1 MKSKIILFALSATL
15 LLTGCK
21 VQTAQQY
28 ENEQEEEAKKVVVL
42 NDEEQKKAKEK
53 EETKETAQD
62 DKGSVTK
69 EVAATSENDT
79 TTSTNSSVSTVEKST
94 STPSQTQKPEAKKET
109 TTSNN
114 TSKEQPT
121 KTEKPVKKDEPK
133 KETTVTKK
141 ETTVTKKPET
151 TTSTPKPSTPKPST
165 PEKPVEKPAK
175 KEYATITIGM
185 RTLLNPDHYELLPK
199 NLQSEKYVPASGVLL
214 NNAKIEIKEGD
225 TAWDAISKLR
235 SKYGIYINYEKNP
248 MYGIYIIGINHI
260 NEKQAG
266 SLSGW
271 MYTVNGVKA
280 PVGVGNYEL
289 EDGDRIELQ
298 YTTNG
303 GTDLG
308 W

>member
-141 ETTVTKKPET
+141 PET
-151 TTSTPKPSTPKPST
+151 TTSIPKPSTPKPST

-214 NNAKIEIKEGD
+214 NNAKIEVKEGD

>member
-69 EVAATSENDT
+69 EVATTSENDT

-141 ETTVTKKPET
+141 PET

-185 RTLLNPDHYELLPK
+185 RTLLNPEHYELLPK

>member
-42 NDEEQKKAKEK
+42 NDEEQKKAKEKEK

-141 ETTVTKKPET
+141 PET

-214 NNAKIEIKEGD
+214 NNAKIEVKEGD

>member
-69 EVAATSENDT
+69 EVAAASENDT

-121 KTEKPVKKDEPK
+121 KTEKPVKKDEP
-133 KETTVTKK
+133 KK

>member
-141 ETTVTKKPET
+141 PET
-151 TTSTPKPSTPKPST
+151 TTSIPKPSTPKPST

-185 RTLLNPDHYELLPK
+185 RTLLNPEHYELLPK

-289 EDGDRIELQ
+289 ENGDRIELQ

>member
-141 ETTVTKKPET
+141 PET

-185 RTLLNPDHYELLPK
+185 RTLLNPEHYELLPK

-289 EDGDRIELQ
+289 ENGDRIELQ

>member
-42 NDEEQKKAKEK
+42 NDEEQKKAKEKEK

-121 KTEKPVKKDEPK
+121 KTEKPVKKDEP
-133 KETTVTKK
+133 KK

>member
-42 NDEEQKKAKEK
+42 NDEEQKKAKEKEK

-141 ETTVTKKPET
+141 PET

-199 NLQSEKYVPASGVLL
+199 NLQIEKYVPASGVLL

>member
-42 NDEEQKKAKEK
+42 NDEEQKKEKEK

-121 KTEKPVKKDEPK
+121 KTEKPVKKDES
-133 KETTVTKK
+133 KK

-280 PVGVGNYEL
+280 PVGVGNYQL

>member
-141 ETTVTKKPET
+141 PET
-151 TTSTPKPSTPKPST
+151 TTSIPKPSTPKPST

-214 NNAKIEIKEGD
+214 NNAKIEVKEGD

-280 PVGVGNYEL
+280 PVGVGNYQL

>member
-53 EETKETAQD
+53 EEPKEAAKEE
-62 DKGSVTK
+62 KGSVTK
-69 EVAATSENDT
+69 EVAT
-79 TTSTNSSVSTVEKST
+79 TPEKEATSTNSSVSKVEKST
-94 STPSQTQKPEAKKET
+94 STQAQTQKTEVKKET
-109 TTSNN
+109 TTSN

-141 ETTVTKKPET
+141 PEA
-151 TTSTPKPSTPKPST
+151 TTSTPKPATPKPST

-175 KEYATITIGM
+175 KQYASITIGM

>member
-69 EVAATSENDT
+69 EVATTSENDT
-79 TTSTNSSVSTVEKST
+79 TTSPNSSVSTVEKST

-141 ETTVTKKPET
+141 TET

-185 RTLLNPDHYELLPK
+185 RTLLNPEHYELLPK

>member
-42 NDEEQKKAKEK
+42 NDEEQKKVKEK
-53 EETKETAQD
+53 TKETAQD

-69 EVAATSENDT
+69 EVATTSENDT
-79 TTSTNSSVSTVEKST
+79 TTSTNSSISTVEKPT
-94 STPSQTQKPEAKKET
+94 STPSQTQKTEAKKET
-109 TTSNN
+109 ITSNK

-121 KTEKPVKKDEPK
+121 KKEKPV
-133 KETTVTKK
+133 KK
-141 ETTVTKKPET
+141 ETTVTKKPEA

-165 PEKPVEKPAK
+165 PEKPIEKPVK

-199 NLQSEKYVPASGVLL
+199 NLQSEQYVPASGVLL

-280 PVGVGNYEL
+280 PVGVGNYQL

>member
-69 EVAATSENDT
+69 EVATTSENDT

-141 ETTVTKKPET
+141 PET

-185 RTLLNPDHYELLPK
+185 RTLLNPEHYELLPK

-289 EDGDRIELQ
+289 ENGDRIELQ

>member
-109 TTSNN
+109 TTTSNN

-121 KTEKPVKKDEPK
+121 KTEKPVKKDEP
-133 KETTVTKK
+133 KK

>member
-94 STPSQTQKPEAKKET
+94 STPSQTQKPKAKKET

-141 ETTVTKKPET
+141 PET
-151 TTSTPKPSTPKPST
+151 TTSIPKPSTPKPST

>member
-121 KTEKPVKKDEPK
+121 KTEKPVKKDES
-133 KETTVTKK
+133 KK

-289 EDGDRIELQ
+289 ENGDRIELQ

>member
-94 STPSQTQKPEAKKET
+94 STPSQTQKTEAKKEII
-109 TTSNN
+109 TSNK

-121 KTEKPVKKDEPK
+121 KKEKPVKKDEA
-133 KETTVTKK
+133 KK
-141 ETTVTKKPET
+141 ETTVTKKPEA

-165 PEKPVEKPAK
+165 PEKPIEKPVK

-199 NLQSEKYVPASGVLL
+199 NLQSEQYVPASGVLL

-280 PVGVGNYEL
+280 PVGVGNYQL

>member
-42 NDEEQKKAKEK
+42 NDEEQKKEK

-121 KTEKPVKKDEPK
+121 KTEKPVKKDEP
-133 KETTVTKK
+133 KK

-289 EDGDRIELQ
+289 ENGDRIELQ

>member
-42 NDEEQKKAKEK
+42 NDEEQKKAKEKEK

-121 KTEKPVKKDEPK
+121 KTEKPV
-133 KETTVTKK
+133 KK

>member
-42 NDEEQKKAKEK
+42 NDEEQKKEKEK

-121 KTEKPVKKDEPK
+121 KTEKPVKKDEP
-133 KETTVTKK
+133 KK

-289 EDGDRIELQ
+289 ENGDRIELQ

>member
-42 NDEEQKKAKEK
+42 NDEEQKKVKEK
-53 EETKETAQD
+53 TKETAQD

-69 EVAATSENDT
+69 EVATTSENDT
-79 TTSTNSSVSTVEKST
+79 TTSTNSSISTVEKPT
-94 STPSQTQKPEAKKET
+94 STPSQTQKTEAKKET
-109 TTSNN
+109 ITSNK

-121 KTEKPVKKDEPK
+121 KTEKPVKKDEP
-133 KETTVTKK
+133 KK

-165 PEKPVEKPAK
+165 PEKPIEKPVK

-199 NLQSEKYVPASGVLL
+199 NLQSEQYVPASGVLL

-280 PVGVGNYEL
+280 PVGVGNYQL

>member
-1 MKSKIILFALSATL
+1 MKSKIILFALSAAL

-69 EVAATSENDT
+69 EVATTSENDT

-141 ETTVTKKPET
+141 TET

-185 RTLLNPDHYELLPK
+185 RTLLNPEHYELLPK
-199 NLQSEKYVPASGVLL
+199 NLQNEKYVPASGVLL

-289 EDGDRIELQ
+289 ENGDRIELQ

>member
-109 TTSNN
+109 TSNN

-121 KTEKPVKKDEPK
+121 KTEKPVKKDEP
-133 KETTVTKK
+133 KK

-280 PVGVGNYEL
+280 PVGVGNYQL

>member
-69 EVAATSENDT
+69 EVATTSENDT
-79 TTSTNSSVSTVEKST
+79 TTSPNSSVSTVEKST

-141 ETTVTKKPET
+141 TET

-185 RTLLNPDHYELLPK
+185 RTLLNPEHYELLPK

-289 EDGDRIELQ
+289 ENGDRIELQ

>member
-42 NDEEQKKAKEK
+42 NDEEQKKEKEK

-141 ETTVTKKPET
+141 PET

-199 NLQSEKYVPASGVLL
+199 NLQSEQYVPASGVLL

>member
-121 KTEKPVKKDEPK
+121 KTEKPVKKDEP
-133 KETTVTKK
+133 KK

>member
-1 MKSKIILFALSATL
+1 MKSKIIPFALSATL

-42 NDEEQKKAKEK
+42 NDEEQKKAKEKEK

-121 KTEKPVKKDEPK
+121 KTEKPVKKDEP
-133 KETTVTKK
+133 KK

>member
-53 EETKETAQD
+53 EEPKEAAKEE
-62 DKGSVTK
+62 KGSVTK
-69 EVAATSENDT
+69 EVAT
-79 TTSTNSSVSTVEKST
+79 TPEKEATSTNSSVSKVEKST
-94 STPSQTQKPEAKKET
+94 STQAQTQKTEVKKET
-109 TTSNN
+109 TTSN

-141 ETTVTKKPET
+141 PEA
-151 TTSTPKPSTPKPST
+151 TTSTPKPATPKPST

-175 KEYATITIGM
+175 KQYASITIGM

-199 NLQSEKYVPASGVLL
+199 NLQSDKYVPASGVLL

-280 PVGVGNYEL
+280 PVGVGSYEL

-298 YTTNG
+298 YSTNG

>member
-53 EETKETAQD
+53 EETKETAKD

-69 EVAATSENDT
+69 EVATAPEKDTS
-79 TTSTNSSVSTVEKST
+79 TSTNSSVSTVEKST

-121 KTEKPVKKDEPK
+121 KTEKPVKKDEP
-133 KETTVTKK
+133 KK

>member
-141 ETTVTKKPET
+141 PET
-151 TTSTPKPSTPKPST
+151 TTSIPKPSTPKPSTPKPST

-214 NNAKIEIKEGD
+214 NNAKIEVKEGD

-289 EDGDRIELQ
+289 EEGDRIELQ

>member
-121 KTEKPVKKDEPK
+121 KTEKPVKKDEP
-133 KETTVTKK
+133 KK

-280 PVGVGNYEL
+280 PVGVGNYQL

>member
-42 NDEEQKKAKEK
+42 NDEEQKKEKEK

-141 ETTVTKKPET
+141 PET
-151 TTSTPKPSTPKPST
+151 TTSIPKPSTPKPST

>member
-42 NDEEQKKAKEK
+42 NDEEQKKEKEK

-121 KTEKPVKKDEPK
+121 KTEKPVKKDES
-133 KETTVTKK
+133 KK

-151 TTSTPKPSTPKPST
+151 TTSIPKPSTPKPST

-280 PVGVGNYEL
+280 PVGVGNYQL

>member
-53 EETKETAQD
+53 EEPKEAAKEE
-62 DKGSVTK
+62 KGSVTK
-69 EVAATSENDT
+69 EVATASEKEATT
-79 TTSTNSSVSTVEKST
+79 TNSSVSKVEKST
-94 STPSQTQKPEAKKET
+94 STQAQTQKTEVKKET
-109 TTSNN
+109 TTSN

-141 ETTVTKKPET
+141 PEA
-151 TTSTPKPSTPKPST
+151 TTSTPKPATPKPST

-175 KEYATITIGM
+175 KQYASITIGM

-199 NLQSEKYVPASGVLL
+199 NLQSDKYVPASGVLL

-280 PVGVGNYEL
+280 PVGVGSYEL
-289 EDGDRIELQ
+289 KDGDRIELQ
-298 YTTNG
+298 YSTNG

>member
-42 NDEEQKKAKEK
+42 NDEEQKKVKEK
-53 EETKETAQD
+53 EGTKETAQD

-69 EVAATSENDT
+69 EVATTSENDT
-79 TTSTNSSVSTVEKST
+79 TTSTNSSISTVEKPTST
-94 STPSQTQKPEAKKET
+94 SSQTQKTEAKKET
-109 TTSNN
+109 ITSNK
-114 TSKEQPT
+114 TSKEQTT
-121 KTEKPVKKDEPK
+121 KKEKPVKKDEAK

-141 ETTVTKKPET
+141 TEA

-165 PEKPVEKPAK
+165 PKKPIEKTVK

-199 NLQSEKYVPASGVLL
+199 NLQSEQYVPASGVLL

>member
-141 ETTVTKKPET
+141 PET
-151 TTSTPKPSTPKPST
+151 TTSIPKPSTPKPST

-289 EDGDRIELQ
+289 ENGDRIELQ

>member
-42 NDEEQKKAKEK
+42 NDEEQKKAKEKEK

-141 ETTVTKKPET
+141 PET

-185 RTLLNPDHYELLPK
+185 RTLLNPDYYELLPK

>member
-79 TTSTNSSVSTVEKST
+79 STSTNSSVSTVEKST

-121 KTEKPVKKDEPK
+121 KTEKPVKKDEP
-133 KETTVTKK
+133 KK

>member
-42 NDEEQKKAKEK
+42 NDEEQKKEKEK

-121 KTEKPVKKDEPK
+121 KTEKPVKKDEP
-133 KETTVTKK
+133 KK